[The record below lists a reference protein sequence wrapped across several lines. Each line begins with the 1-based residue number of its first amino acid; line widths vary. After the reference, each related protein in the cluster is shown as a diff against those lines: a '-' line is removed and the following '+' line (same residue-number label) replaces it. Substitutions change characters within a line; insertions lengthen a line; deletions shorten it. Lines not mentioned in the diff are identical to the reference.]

1 MSNKG
6 RDISHHFVNRA
17 RARSHHFI
25 KKSKFDLDERV
36 TVQSPV
42 RQAAHQ
48 KITFLRAS
56 NMQGYDPINK
66 SYTRE
71 QHRLANFF
79 GEQQRFWKLSEWPGW
94 VQDIALTCPK
104 DYGQRTRMFYF
115 LVRNNLYGPMAR
127 DWVMACDF
135 IDNKLIPYNYEEAV
149 RMDMASLV
157 KKALAGQVAAAS
169 DTPTMC
175 MPEGKV
181 IKGLNPANFPSYEHI
196 QWVNRQAA
204 RIRASDAAAAEA
216 SASSTERPFPRAV
229 LYIPP
234 QTRKAPSRRLTSG
247 IRFIPGRQ
255 PGLELSFWNRDHWES
270 FQHQP
275 K

>member
-1 MSNKG
+1 M
-6 RDISHHFVNRA
+6 
-17 RARSHHFI
+17 
-25 KKSKFDLDERV
+25 SKFDLDERV

-42 RQAAHQ
+42 RQAAHPKNQ
-48 KITFLRAS
+48 FSARL

-79 GEQQRFWKLSEWPGW
+79 GELQQRFWRLPEWPGW

-127 DWVMACDF
+127 DWVLACDY
-135 IDNKLIPYNYEEAV
+135 IDGKLIPYNYEEAV
-149 RMDMASLV
+149 KLDMASLV
-157 KKALAGQVAAAS
+157 KKALNGQVAAAA

-181 IKGLNPANFPSYEHI
+181 IKGLNPANFPSFEHLE
-196 QWVNRQAA
+196 WVKRNAS
-204 RIRASDAAAAEA
+204 RIRARDAAAAEVA
-216 SASSTERPFPRAV
+216 ATTAQRPQPRAV
-229 LYIPP
+229 LYIAP
-234 QTRKAPSRRLTSG
+234 QTRKAPARRLTSG
-247 IRFIPGRQ
+247 IRFVPGA
-255 PGLELSFWNRDHWES
+255 GLMYRDLTGSWRL
-270 FQHQP
+270 FQNQINT
-275 K
+275 